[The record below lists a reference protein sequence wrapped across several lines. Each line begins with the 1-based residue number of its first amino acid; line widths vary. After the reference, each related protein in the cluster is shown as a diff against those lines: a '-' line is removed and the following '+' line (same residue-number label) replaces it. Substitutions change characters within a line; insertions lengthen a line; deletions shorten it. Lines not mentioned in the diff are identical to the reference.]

1 LLGWLVIGF
10 LAGWLAGL
18 LTRGRGF
25 GCLGN
30 IAIGLLGAVV
40 GGYLF
45 QLLGVR
51 GPAGFLGSL
60 LVALVGAGVLLLIA
74 NLMRR

>member
-30 IAIGLLGAVV
+30 VAIGLLGAIV

-60 LVALVGAGVLLLIA
+60 LVALVGAGVLLLVV

>member
-1 LLGWLVIGF
+1 
-10 LAGWLAGL
+10 
-18 LTRGRGF
+18 
-25 GCLGN
+25 LGN
-30 IAIGLLGAVV
+30 VAIGLLGAVV

-60 LVALVGAGVLLLIA
+60 LVALVGAGVLLLVV